1 MMYALYTI
9 DAPVDLRR
17 HILVMC
23 MGVMLMI
30 ASPLS
35 ALAEFSVRKV
45 EVQNVDDRLMVSA
58 DLDLGLTKE
67 VEDAVNNGVP
77 LVLLTEF
84 KVVRSGLLWDTDI
97 DQVKTSSRLRYHA
110 LSDHYIVDSSSSE
123 GIEMFRSVDDAL
135 RRIGRLRGISLALPK
150 PGVTNDDQLAVRSR
164 LDIDALPGPLRPMAF
179 LSSNW
184 RLNSDW
190 THWNILP

>member
-1 MMYALYTI
+1 MMRKLLAI
-9 DAPVDLRR
+9 KPINFKSC
-17 HILVMC
+17 IL
-23 MGVMLMI
+23 GVS
-30 ASPLS
+30 A
-35 ALAEFSVRKV
+35 ALALTLVTVPLAFAEFAVRKV
-45 EVQNVDDRLMVSA
+45 EIQNVEDRLLVSA
-58 DLDLGLTKE
+58 DVDLGLTKE

-84 KVVRSGLLWDTDI
+84 RIIRNGLLWDADI
-97 DQVKTSSRLRYHA
+97 DQIKTRSRLRYHA
-110 LSDHYIVDSSSSE
+110 LSDHYIVETSTAE

-135 RRIGRLRGISLALPK
+135 KRIGTLRNIALSLPK
-150 PGVTNDDQLAVRSR
+150 SRAKSRHQLAVRSR

-190 THWNILP
+190 THWKILP